1 MNAIVIGLLL
11 SLGVAGTG
19 APTMEKPAIAV
30 TVPTAA
36 EGVSWPYDMKQLQA
50 QLVAELKVMLG
61 DDFAVSDAGESSR
74 TGGYVVKVEVESWR
88 AGNAAKRVLVGLG
101 SGREA
106 ADIRYEVADSSN
118 KTIVDHK
125 DTIRTN
131 FYSQGAGSTGTLA
144 HPLAQKI
151 ADRIKDAR
159 LK

>member
-1 MNAIVIGLLL
+1 MRAMFIGLLL
-11 SLGVAGTG
+11 SVGVVGSG
-19 APTMEKPAIAV
+19 VYGMEKPAIAV
-30 TVPTAA
+30 VVPTAA

-61 DDFAVSDAGESSR
+61 DDFAVSDAVDAPPA
-74 TGGYVVKVEVESWR
+74 GGYVVKVEVESWR

-106 ADIRYEVADSSN
+106 ADIRYQVADASN
-118 KTIVDHK
+118 KTVVDHK